1 MSLNYFL
8 KTKNSTK
15 GGCPVLPWHHLPHS
29 SGQALQFPTPTLL
42 TSAWWWTKPEK
53 RPCHLTGWEP
63 NAAPP
68 AKGVPELCL
77 PQGSQ
82 ASGRLLVRHLP
93 PVFSSI
99 RQFLCKSYL
108 TGMLYIQVVEEE
120 RDNVRDKVSL
130 ESLTYP
136 SLSHPAPRGSCKSDS
151 PTGPQTYHIQRR
163 RWKRDPHNTCTNKW
177 DAPRSVGTHR
187 L

>member
-108 TGMLYIQVVEEE
+108 TGNVVHTGGGRGKRQCERQGQSGEPYLPEPLPSCPSRFVQIRFPNRTTNIPHTKKAVEE
-120 RDNVRDKVSL
+120 
-130 ESLTYP
+130 
-136 SLSHPAPRGSCKSDS
+136 GSS
-151 PTGPQTYHIQRR
+151 QYMY
-163 RWKRDPHNTCTNKW
+163 
-177 DAPRSVGTHR
+177 
-187 L
+187 